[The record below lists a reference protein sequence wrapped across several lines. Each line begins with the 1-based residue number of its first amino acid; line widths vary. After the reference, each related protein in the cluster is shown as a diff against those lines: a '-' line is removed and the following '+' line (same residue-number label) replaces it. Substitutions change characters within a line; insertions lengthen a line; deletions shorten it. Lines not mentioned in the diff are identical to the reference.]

1 MGSVNEVI
9 TASYGFEAAAA
20 EQAIN
25 ITKSLIDLAKIEND
39 LSKEI
44 TVYVQV
50 FYRDYC
56 SLIRARSTVALTSG
70 MSGEWLEVSGP

>member
-1 MGSVNEVI
+1 MNEVA
-9 TASYGFEAAAA
+9 TGLYGSAAAAA

-25 ITKSLIDLAKIEND
+25 ITKSLIDLAKIENN

-50 FYRDYC
+50 FYRDHC
-56 SLIRARSTVALTSG
+56 SFIHARSTVALTSG